1 MNSQLANFFEC
12 RSKRTV
18 AVIAIAAS
26 ILLGVLDLTTGI
38 EIQLFLVYLIPIF
51 LASWFVS
58 QAVAIYVA
66 ILGSL
71 VWFVADSLSGRVYSS
86 QWIAYGNLLMCTSLF
101 VVFALTQAYLRIK
114 LDELTSLA
122 NSDFLTGLPN
132 GRAFYR
138 LASEEMNRAIGLEP
152 LTLACIDITGMQLI
166 NERLGYP
173 SGDQMMCTIA
183 HTIRQNV
190 ARPDLVGRLAG
201 TSFAV
206 LLPNTASTGAN
217 LALEQLHNALKDE
230 RRKYSHPLNF
240 YISAVA
246 CTKAPRTVAE
256 LMQEADSQ
264 MNRMKNAKTDFVQI
278 VTSEGSG
285 LLN

>member
-86 QWIAYGNLLMCTSLF
+86 QWIAYGNL
-101 VVFALTQAYLRIK
+101 
-114 LDELTSLA
+114 
-122 NSDFLTGLPN
+122 
-132 GRAFYR
+132 
-138 LASEEMNRAIGLEP
+138 
-152 LTLACIDITGMQLI
+152 
-166 NERLGYP
+166 
-173 SGDQMMCTIA
+173 
-183 HTIRQNV
+183 
-190 ARPDLVGRLAG
+190 
-201 TSFAV
+201 
-206 LLPNTASTGAN
+206 
-217 LALEQLHNALKDE
+217 
-230 RRKYSHPLNF
+230 
-240 YISAVA
+240 
-246 CTKAPRTVAE
+246 
-256 LMQEADSQ
+256 
-264 MNRMKNAKTDFVQI
+264 
-278 VTSEGSG
+278 
-285 LLN
+285 